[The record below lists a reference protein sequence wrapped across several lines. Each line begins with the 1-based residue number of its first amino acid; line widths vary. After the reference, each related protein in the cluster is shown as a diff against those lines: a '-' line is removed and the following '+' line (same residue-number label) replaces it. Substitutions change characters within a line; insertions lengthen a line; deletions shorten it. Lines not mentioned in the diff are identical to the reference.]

1 MNCPSFFIS
10 EYGLFDSKVKF
21 PHASQTKDRPVTEY
35 ELEFFPTDY
44 VGKSWINDVE
54 HPMHHGCFLCA
65 KPGQRR
71 HSTLHYRCYY
81 VHLST
86 EDQELDALLR
96 QIPDGGF
103 LPHPEE
109 VTRIFQ
115 ELLLLD
121 PQQDPTAK
129 LALQSGVCRL
139 IRLLIHRSQSMPQA
153 DTHIAFI
160 LQAEHYIQTH
170 LTEPLSLE
178 QVAGAV
184 NLSPFH
190 FHRLFK
196 DFFGLTPAQ
205 YILNCRIANAKLALL
220 NETCS
225 LAAVAA
231 NCGFSSQAYFC
242 YKFKLVTGKTPLQY
256 RREMLSKL
264 DF

>member
-10 EYGLFDSKVKF
+10 EYGLFDSRVKF
-21 PHASQTKDRPVTEY
+21 PHVTQTKDRPVTEF

-44 VGKSWINDVE
+44 LGKSWINDVE
-54 HPMHHGCFLCA
+54 YPMHHGSFLCA
-65 KPGQRR
+65 KPGQHR
-71 HSTLHYRCYY
+71 HSALHYRCYY
-81 VHLST
+81 FHLST
-86 EDQELDALLR
+86 EDPELDCLLR

-103 LPHPEE
+103 LPHPED

-121 PQQDPTAK
+121 PAKDPTAR

-139 IRLLIHRSQSMPQA
+139 IRLLVHSGQTAPQA
-153 DTHIAFI
+153 DTQIQFI
-160 LQAEHYIQTH
+160 LQAEHFIQTH
-170 LTEPLSLE
+170 LAENLSLDRI
-178 QVAGAV
+178 AAAV
-184 NLSPFH
+184 NLSSFH

-220 NETCS
+220 KETCS
-225 LAAVAA
+225 LSAVAA
-231 NCGFSSQAYFC
+231 DCGFSSQAYFC

-256 RREMLSKL
+256 RKETLSRL
-264 DF
+264 DC

>member
-1 MNCPSFFIS
+1 MDCPSFSVS
-10 EYGLFDSKVKF
+10 EYGLFDSRIKF
-21 PHASQTKDRPVTEY
+21 PQMTQTKDRPVTEF

-44 VGKSWINDVE
+44 SGKSWIDDVE
-54 HPMHHGCFLCA
+54 YPMHYGHFLCA
-65 KPGQRR
+65 KPGQTR
-71 HSTLHYRCYY
+71 HSLLHYRCYY

-86 EDQELDALLR
+86 DDPELDALLR

-103 LPHPEE
+103 LPRPED
-109 VTRIFQ
+109 VTQVFQ

-121 PQQDPTAK
+121 DEHDPTAQ

-139 IRLLIHRSQSMPQA
+139 IRLLVHSGQMSAQTNA
-153 DTHIAFI
+153 HIQVI
-160 LQAEHYIQTH
+160 LRAEHYIQTH
-170 LTEPLSLE
+170 LSDPLSLE
-178 QVAGAV
+178 QVAAAV

-220 NETCS
+220 KEDCS
-225 LAAVAA
+225 LSVVACD
-231 NCGFSSQAYFC
+231 CGFSSQAYFC

-256 RREMLSKL
+256 RRETLSRL